1 MQILD
6 IIVVRTN
13 YEKGYEEWFYGK
25 PDKLRMYGHY
35 DFDFLGTETNNIRL
49 KWMSICFNI
58 DYDNGTMALF
68 LNGYQL
74 TARWDVIGGI
84 RSHDQKCSPLIGPCP
99 PGSGSRWR
107 CRRTLPGRR
116 WWCGWVGTTSTIR
129 RSSGK
134 YTTSTC
140 GTGEGRDI
148 SLAAVTV
155 CCVGYYVYLG
165 QVAV

>member
-1 MQILD
+1 MLEYYLSQMID

-74 TARWDVIGGI
+74 TARWAVIGG
-84 RSHDQKCSPLIGPCP
+84 RWSRDHNAPL
-99 PGSGSRWR
+99 
-107 CRRTLPGRR
+107 
-116 WWCGWVGTTSTIR
+116 
-129 RSSGK
+129 
-134 YTTSTC
+134 
-140 GTGEGRDI
+140 
-148 SLAAVTV
+148 
-155 CCVGYYVYLG
+155 
-165 QVAV
+165 